1 MKKITLLVLA
11 ILGAYFVCSHIIKR
25 KAVDSEPNGV
35 VTIKDLKSHPSRFV
49 DSSIVLTN
57 LYVNNAQSVLN
68 YSRSQVSDEAG
79 QEIILLSYHPYVNG
93 EKIDRIK
100 GKYILVYADNK
111 KQYGLL
117 ISNDLTQFT
126 DLKKLLRVFVF

>member
-1 MKKITLLVLA
+1 MKKITLLALA
-11 ILGAYFVCSHIIKR
+11 ILGAYFVCSHILKS
-25 KAVDSEPNGV
+25 KVDSEPNSV
-35 VTIKDLKSHPSRFV
+35 ATIKELKNHPSKFV
-49 DSSIVLTN
+49 DSSIVLMN

-68 YSRSQVSDEAG
+68 YTRSQVSDEAG

-93 EKIDRIK
+93 QKIDRVK

-126 DLKKLLRVFVF
+126 DLKKLLRALVF